1 MPNTYVYNVFTAPKA
16 GEAVDLIPDRVT
28 FDAATGKATYE
39 EGLANGRFAAPKN
52 LDVQKD
58 GTVYTLSGFVPDIN
72 QDGVADNTAADGI
85 YITTMKVDGVPVPQ
99 LFVKS
104 DKLESVLTTSTPN
117 DAIQNVYNV
126 IQSRAMNNG
135 YSLQDNLSVA
145 QMQNGYTG
153 QITHQIFLFDY
164 LNYNKDV
171 VSDAVLITDSVD
183 ASQPDTVHV
192 VLPPVQIK

>member
-1 MPNTYVYNVFTAPKA
+1 MYVLLRYQCAILKGNDMPNTYVYNVFTAPKA

-85 YITTMKVDGVPVPQ
+85 YITTMKTC
-99 LFVKS
+99 LF
-104 DKLESVLTTSTPN
+104 LLLQVL
-117 DAIQNVYNV
+117 
-126 IQSRAMNNG
+126 
-135 YSLQDNLSVA
+135 LQGL
-145 QMQNGYTG
+145 G
-153 QITHQIFLFDY
+153 
-164 LNYNKDV
+164 
-171 VSDAVLITDSVD
+171 
-183 ASQPDTVHV
+183 
-192 VLPPVQIK
+192 